1 MRTFAFVK
9 MLVFGF
15 MRPSRIGIASILV
28 LVLLESPSL
37 CASQT
42 RDPSVNTAEPFE
54 KVAAQAQ
61 AAMDADHIPEAI
73 RLYGRAVKI
82 QPNWPEGWW
91 HLGTLWFDTG
101 KFREARDAFAQ
112 FTLVEH
118 KQAGPGFA
126 MLGLS
131 EFQLK
136 HYPQALAALERGIE
150 RGLGNNPT
158 FLRNVL
164 YRDGTLQS
172 LLGHPEIAVVRLT
185 RAANHLAAAHPE
197 APRDAVFAD
206 LELLDALGIAALRMA
221 KLPSGITAAEAP
233 VIRDAGHAQALIAL
247 RDEPAVADLELKE
260 MLNRYPNQPGLHY
273 MYGVFLLKQDPP
285 RSLGEF
291 RKEIEISPTHAAARI
306 QLSLE
311 LLGTADYEEGLKYA
325 KQAVALASK
334 DFAAHVAYGRL
345 LSELG
350 KNDQAIEELRTA
362 VRMAP
367 GSPDAHFALSR
378 ALSQAGRKQ
387 EAARERATFMKLRTL
402 ADAAK

>member
-91 HLGTLWFDTG
+91 HLGTLLFDTG
-101 KFREARDAFAQ
+101 KFKGARDAFAQ

-136 HYPQALAALERGIE
+136 RYPQALAALERGIE

-185 RAANHLAAAHPE
+185 SAANHVAAAHPE
-197 APRDAVFAD
+197 APKDAVFAD
-206 LELLDALGIAALRMA
+206 VELLDALGIAALRMA
-221 KLPSGITAAEAP
+221 KLPSDITDAEAP
-233 VIRDAGHAQALIAL
+233 VIREAGHVQALIAL
-247 RDEPAVADLELKE
+247 RDEPTVANLELKE
-260 MLNRYPNQPGLHY
+260 MLTRYPSQSGLHY
-273 MYGVFLLKQDPP
+273 FYGVFLLKEDPA
-285 RSLGEF
+285 RALGEF
-291 RKEIEISPTHAAARI
+291 QREIEISPNHAAAHI
-306 QLSLE
+306 QLALE
-311 LLGTADYEEGLKYA
+311 LLRTADYEEGLKYA
-325 KQAVALASK
+325 TQGVALAPK
-334 DFAAHVAYGRL
+334 DFVARVAYGRL
-345 LSELG
+345 LLEVG
-350 KNDQAIEELRTA
+350 KTDRAIEELRVAT
-362 VRMAP
+362 RMAP
-367 GSPDAHFALSR
+367 RSPDAHFALSR
-378 ALSQAGRKQ
+378 ALDRAGRKQ
-387 EAARERATFMKLRTL
+387 EATRERAEFMRLRAL

>member
-1 MRTFAFVK
+1 MRCT
-9 MLVFGF
+9 
-15 MRPSRIGIASILV
+15 RIRIASIL
-28 LVLLESPSL
+28 LLALFEGFAL
-37 CASQT
+37 GNSQT
-42 RDPSVNTAEPFE
+42 QTPSVNAPEPFE

-61 AAMDADHIPEAI
+61 AAMDADHISEAV
-73 RLYGRAVKI
+73 RLFGRAVKLR
-82 QPNWPEGWW
+82 PNWPEGWW
-91 HLGTLWFDTG
+91 HLGTLLFDTG
-101 KFREARDAFAQ
+101 KFQEARDAFGQ

-185 RAANHLAAAHPE
+185 RAANHVAAAHAE
-197 APRDAVFAD
+197 APKEAVFAD
-206 LELLDALGIAALRMA
+206 LELLDALGIAALRIA
-221 KLPSGITAAEAP
+221 KLPTNITDAEAP
-233 VIRDAGHAQALIAL
+233 VIRAAGHAQALIAL

-260 MLNRYPNQPGLHY
+260 MLNRYPEQLGLHY

-285 RSLGEF
+285 RAIGEF
-291 RKEIEISPTHAAARI
+291 RKEIEISPTHAAAHI
-306 QLSLE
+306 QLALE
-311 LLGTADYEEGLKYA
+311 LLSTADYEEGLKYA
-325 KQAVALASK
+325 KQAVSLAPK

-350 KNDQAIEELRTA
+350 KKDQAVEELRTA

-378 ALSQAGRKQ
+378 ALSQAGKKE
-387 EAARERATFMKLRTL
+387 EAARERAKFMQLRTL